1 MSHKFNAA
9 PIVEG
14 IAALAAAGASLV
26 QTIIEQREAAGDQY
40 DPEAAVEAV
49 AEGIAARVT
58 AGDLDTASA
67 KVKLSKVRRMLE
79 CDLDILVNAAALSG
93 GSINGTVTLI
103 RQATGPKPGA
113 GAGRPKGKPEAKP
126 AAKSE
131 AKPEG
136 LPNVDSAWMMALE
149 TMRAKAPGRKAWPSE
164 DIVAFQESA
173 ARMLALLKRNAPAK

>member
-1 MSHKFNAA
+1 MSQKFNAT

-14 IAALAAAGASLV
+14 IAALAAAGTSLV
-26 QTIIEQREAAGDQY
+26 ATIIEQREAAGDNY

-49 AEGIAARVT
+49 AEGIAAVVA
-58 AGDLDTASA
+58 AGDMDAMYA

-79 CDLDILVNAAALSG
+79 CDLSILVDAAAESG
-93 GSINGTVTLI
+93 GSINGTVALV

-113 GAGRPKGKPEAKP
+113 GAGRPKGKP

-136 LPNVDSAWMMALE
+136 LPNIDSAWMLALQ

-173 ARMLALLKRNAPAK
+173 ARMLALLKRNAK

>member
-1 MSHKFNAA
+1 MSQKFNAA

-58 AGDLDTASA
+58 AGDLDAASA

-103 RQATGPKPGA
+103 RQAKFA
-113 GAGRPKGKPEAKP
+113 
-126 AAKSE
+126 
-131 AKPEG
+131 
-136 LPNVDSAWMMALE
+136 
-149 TMRAKAPGRKAWPSE
+149 RAIFVIQLIEFFRA
-164 DIVAFQESA
+164 
-173 ARMLALLKRNAPAK
+173 